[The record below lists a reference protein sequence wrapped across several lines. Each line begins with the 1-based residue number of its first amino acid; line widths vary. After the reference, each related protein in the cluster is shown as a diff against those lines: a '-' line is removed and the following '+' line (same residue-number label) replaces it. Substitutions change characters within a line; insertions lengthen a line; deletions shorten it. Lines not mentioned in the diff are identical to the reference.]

1 MMLLRAA
8 CGTKKLEVTSVD
20 TIRREELVGVLTLD
34 VRRGIAEATAELLP
48 RDDRAI
54 DSVRTAESTVR
65 LTHLAT
71 TYQRLDGGGADDL
84 PAEGEAIGLGD
95 LHSVLSSKCLVI
107 LIGELSSRTEAIV
120 IAEEEIRHVELLMQD
135 FADEGLGGVG
145 CQLSGEGH
153 RHDLKALKPP
163 QSLKVAV
170 GRINVLTS
178 VRTQDIGRVRDK
190 GQDDETRPFVAGS
203 IVAHL

>member
-1 MMLLRAA
+1 M
-8 CGTKKLEVTSVD
+8 
-20 TIRREELVGVLTLD
+20 
-34 VRRGIAEATAELLP
+34 
-48 RDDRAI
+48 
-54 DSVRTAESTVR
+54 RTAESTVR

-95 LHSVLSSKCLVI
+95 LHTIQGAERLVI
-107 LIGELSSRTEAIV
+107 LIGKLSPRTEAVV

-135 FADEGLGGVG
+135 FADEGLSGVG

-163 QSLKVAV
+163 QSLEVAV
-170 GRINVLTS
+170 GRIDVLTP
-178 VRTQDIGRVRDK
+178 VRTQDISGIRDE